1 MKPDILKTVLLE
13 EAYRLTENVT
23 PLKYDCGKL
32 CSALCCKE
40 NITASAQ
47 SGGMQLLPGEDEII
61 NTADGFEIKSV
72 SDGNILVCS
81 GKCKRNLRPF
91 MCRIFPYY
99 AHIKTDENKNTHI
112 SLLPDPRALR
122 ICPIV
127 SGNGRKHRTSVYFRR
142 NITRAIRIL
151 MRDEDIKKEL
161 IKTSSFCDGLYELYG
176 KMFV

>member
-61 NTADGFEIKSV
+61 NEANGFEIKQEA
-72 SDGNILVCS
+72 DGGFKIY
-81 GKCKRNLRPF
+81 KR
-91 MCRIFPYY
+91 IDDKY
-99 AHIKTDENKNTHI
+99 KQ
-112 SLLPDPRALR
+112 
-122 ICPIV
+122 
-127 SGNGRKHRTSVYFRR
+127 
-142 NITRAIRIL
+142 
-151 MRDEDIKKEL
+151 
-161 IKTSSFCDGLYELYG
+161 YG
-176 KMFV
+176 YP